1 MSEDTY
7 TEPGITKTFHPDQDK
22 ESIVDIY
29 VSAESLRVYDSP
41 WLEEGTLQNVTRPAV
56 AQHPGMDRFFVSIY
70 VTLWM
75 AVWGNV
81 ELNVKIL
88 GSPKHFEPDIEFL
101 YFQVSVVSA
110 SSWRRNCSRTNSA
123 IQCVVYLLLL
133 VLIVVLICLRDQREF
148 FQIVFD
154 VSNKNRK

>member
-56 AQHPGMDRFFVSIY
+56 AQHP
-70 VTLWM
+70 
-75 AVWGNV
+75 
-81 ELNVKIL
+81 
-88 GSPKHFEPDIEFL
+88 
-101 YFQVSVVSA
+101 VSVVSA

-133 VLIVVLICLRDQREF
+133 VLIVVLICLRDQLKDKTNWRSEGN
-148 FQIVFD
+148 QSLAYNMTLNNTELSKETD
-154 VSNKNRK
+154 HLRKLCERKPKKCKNLDWPNYS